1 MHALHCACE
10 READQTDPSVQRE
23 IAAAANRID
32 ALIAAFA
39 FGVILGWWI
48 A

>member
-1 MHALHCACE
+1 MQAIHCACE
-10 READQTDPSVQRE
+10 READTSVQHE
-23 IAAAANRID
+23 IAASANRID